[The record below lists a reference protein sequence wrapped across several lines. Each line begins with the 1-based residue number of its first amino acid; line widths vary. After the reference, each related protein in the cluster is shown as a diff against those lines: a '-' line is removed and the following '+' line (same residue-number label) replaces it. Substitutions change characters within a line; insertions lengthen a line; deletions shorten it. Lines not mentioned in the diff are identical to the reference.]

1 MQNEKIK
8 QYVDLLLK
16 WNQKINLIGKSTVE
30 DIYNRHILDSTQILD
45 YLTED
50 EINNCVFADFG
61 TGAGIPGVI
70 LSLSGV
76 KTIHLLEKSFRKCEF
91 LEEAKKISSN
101 KIFIHNKNILE
112 ITNLK
117 FDIILSRA
125 LAPLDELL
133 SIVKPFVKENTKCIF
148 LKGKKLNEE
157 LENTKKSWDF
167 DYTIQK
173 SKTSEEGSLIIMT
186 NIIQTMDKKLI

>member
-16 WNQKINLIGKSTVE
+16 WNEKINLIGKSTVE

-45 YLTED
+45 CLTED

-61 TGAGIPGVI
+61 TGAGIPGII

-133 SIVKPFVKENTKCIF
+133 TIVKPFLQKDTKCIF
-148 LKGKKLNEE
+148 SKGRKLNEE
-157 LENTKKSWDF
+157 LEIAKKSWNF
-167 DYTIQK
+167 DYTIKK
-173 SKTSEEGSLIIMT
+173 SKTSDEGSLIIIT
-186 NIIQTMDKKLI
+186 NIFHLHNHID